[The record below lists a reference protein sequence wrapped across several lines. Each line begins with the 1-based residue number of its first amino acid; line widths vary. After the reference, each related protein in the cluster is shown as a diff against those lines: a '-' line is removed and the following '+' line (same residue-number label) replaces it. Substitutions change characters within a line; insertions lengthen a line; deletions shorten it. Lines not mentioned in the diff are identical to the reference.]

1 MELIETA
8 RGHLKIR
15 DGAHIATIYGEA
27 FLSGYGSPDFL
38 VYSTSIDKWDPPN
51 GQEKISRAT
60 KEELLQFLRQEF
72 VRKKMI
78 LEIE

>member
-8 RGHLKIR
+8 RGHLKVR
-15 DGAHIATIYGEA
+15 DGDHTATIYGEA
-27 FLSGYGSPDFL
+27 FLRGYGSPDFL
-38 VYSTSIDKWDPPN
+38 AYSNSIDKWDPPN
-51 GQEKISRAT
+51 EQEKIPYAT
-60 KEELLQFLRQEF
+60 KEQLLQFLRKEF